1 MTYNERIEAGS
12 IEKIQLKVERI
23 QMVERKEAF
32 NMKKAQILLEEAWSQ
47 PGPKREGFTFAQ
59 AWLEADPKPKKTSR
73 LRKGCVRL
81 NLKQIPAKSL
91 NTLIQGSTES

>member
-32 NMKKAQILLEEAWSQ
+32 NMKKA
-47 PGPKREGFTFAQ
+47 
-59 AWLEADPKPKKTSR
+59 
-73 LRKGCVRL
+73 
-81 NLKQIPAKSL
+81 
-91 NTLIQGSTES
+91 